1 MREGVADRKKERKK
15 ERMDRLNQENDRW
28 MRVCVDAWMPGRKYG
43 RMFTWIDH
51 RIIIINT
58 DA

>member
-1 MREGVADRKKERKK
+1 
-15 ERMDRLNQENDRW
+15 MDRLNQENDRW

-58 DA
+58 HA